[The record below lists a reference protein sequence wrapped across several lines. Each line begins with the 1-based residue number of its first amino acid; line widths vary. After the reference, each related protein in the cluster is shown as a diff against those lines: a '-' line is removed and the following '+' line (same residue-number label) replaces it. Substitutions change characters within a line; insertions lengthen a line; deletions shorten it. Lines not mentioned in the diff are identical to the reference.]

1 MATRYFIVWLFH
13 NVTTTAWFLVVVVFI
28 FKLAFIYLLG
38 GAGKRLL
45 RVLARVLNTA
55 RVKRKWAVCRGP
67 WQELSVTCHSMWFRI
82 WKNVWRSCKEVRE
95 DWPKIPSKIVAFFFF
110 LTALNSVVPPIAC
123 KKAIHCSLL
132 HNLQRAYSLRKQR
145 VQRSLSLTRS

>member
-13 NVTTTAWFLVVVVFI
+13 NVTTTAWFLVVVVVVVFI

-55 RVKRKWAVCRGP
+55 RVKRK
-67 WQELSVTCHSMWFRI
+67 
-82 WKNVWRSCKEVRE
+82 
-95 DWPKIPSKIVAFFFF
+95 
-110 LTALNSVVPPIAC
+110 
-123 KKAIHCSLL
+123 
-132 HNLQRAYSLRKQR
+132 
-145 VQRSLSLTRS
+145 

>member
-55 RVKRKWAVCRGP
+55 RVKRK
-67 WQELSVTCHSMWFRI
+67 
-82 WKNVWRSCKEVRE
+82 
-95 DWPKIPSKIVAFFFF
+95 
-110 LTALNSVVPPIAC
+110 
-123 KKAIHCSLL
+123 
-132 HNLQRAYSLRKQR
+132 
-145 VQRSLSLTRS
+145 